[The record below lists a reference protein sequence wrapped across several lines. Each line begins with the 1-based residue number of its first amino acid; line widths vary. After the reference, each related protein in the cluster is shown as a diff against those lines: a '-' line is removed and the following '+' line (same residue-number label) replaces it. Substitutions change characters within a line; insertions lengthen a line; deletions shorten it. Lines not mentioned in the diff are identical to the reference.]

1 MLMKIKSSS
10 FLVFMNALVAQSF
23 IELSMVRFVS
33 CLLKTRVKAQLEA
46 LAAKYPDKVKEV
58 RGRGLILGME
68 LAKEG
73 KAVVETCL
81 REHVIVNCTAGN
93 VIRLVPPLIVTK
105 EEIDTVIKAL
115 DVALAEF

>member
-1 MLMKIKSSS
+1 M
-10 FLVFMNALVAQSF
+10 
-23 IELSMVRFVS
+23 
-33 CLLKTRVKAQLEA
+33 EA

-73 KAVVETCL
+73 KPVVETCL